1 MSNKT
6 HYVFRVSKDPCDDS
20 TEYYAGNGQWTSFK
34 SGALLMTEEEAKDC
48 ATIYDIGSSATGH
61 ATDTDD
67 HYLL

>member
-20 TEYYAGNGQWTSFK
+20 AQYYAGDGQWTSFK
-34 SGALLMTEEEAKDC
+34 SGALLMTEQQAASCFEEHHSESMVAG
-48 ATIYDIGSSATGH
+48 Y

-67 HYLL
+67 HHLL